1 MGRKKFDTDAL
12 KTDMGSDPT
21 PRVRFEPMGLEV
33 AVPRGRRVY
42 DVAMAHGLP
51 LAQSCR
57 GEGICSRCGVRVLR
71 GAEHLSPERRPE
83 RLRKAANKLD
93 RELRLACLTTVR
105 GSVVLTTDYW

>member
-1 MGRKKFDTDAL
+1 MGRKKVDASAHE
-12 KTDMGSDPT
+12 TNMGIDST

-42 DVAMAHGLP
+42 DVAMSNGLP

-71 GAEHLSPERRPE
+71 GAEHLSPERGPE
-83 RLRKAANKLD
+83 RARKAANDLD
-93 RELRLACLTTVR
+93 QELRLACLTTVR
-105 GSVVLTTDYW
+105 GPVVLTTDYW